1 MIIKRPTKKEVLA
14 FLKWNRLWNRIQ
26 VRTSRFSKVKS
37 KASKSQSQ
45 SWLVKWQFLLKS
57 HQLTELFET
66 WKITSL
72 SFQSNLIT
80 RSPKQSSIL
89 LLKITRSKLKF
100 FIRMDNELLSKKAK
114 SQRSPNSNLL
124 TKQEG
129 LERIEELDLRG
140 IRKTWSISNLNL
152 LIESKLLLRKLQ

>member
-1 MIIKRPTKKEVLA
+1 MLA
-14 FLKWNRLWNRIQ
+14 CLKLNRLWNRIQ

-57 HQLTELFET
+57 HQRTELFET
-66 WKITSL
+66 WKITSQ

-100 FIRMDNELLSKKAK
+100 FIKMGNELRSKKAK
-114 SQRSPNSNLL
+114 NQQSQNSNQLVKL
-124 TKQEG
+124 EG
-129 LERIEELDLRG
+129 LERIEELDLRE
-140 IRKTWSISNLNL
+140 IRKTWSISNQNL